1 MGISTCSGIESLQT
15 TPWRYF
21 IFGTLPTRDS
31 SMFFPLRVKKSRS
44 ASSIVAVG
52 AVAHFPK
59 RCTSC
64 CTFAFEF
71 WPFDA

>member
-52 AVAHFPK
+52 AVAHFSK
-59 RCTSC
+59 TLHNLLHICLQIL
-64 CTFAFEF
+64 AF
-71 WPFDA
+71 